1 MGQLNVSFDDALLA
15 EIDRLAAQRGIN
27 RPELLRALVRE
38 AIGAEGK
45 MGELAV
51 SSPQPKSMAPAP
63 ELVGQLIQMSIDLDR
78 VLRDM
83 DRREVRLGKA
93 LAARAAL
100 DEGAQVQ
107 LVGVLG
113 DRVEASLAG
122 HEHRLGKQL
131 ARLPSDTAMED
142 ILARL
147 ELTSQNLAKLPPPPP
162 LIDPSSLFAQF
173 AAIFAGAL
181 LAVMLFW
188 GLLHRFSPPAQAGEP
203 VALVDPQPTQ
213 TPIVAKHRSRHP

>member
-45 MGELAV
+45 VGEVAAP
-51 SSPQPKSMAPAP
+51 SRQPEGIAPGP
-63 ELVGQLIQMSIDLDR
+63 ELVGQLMQMSIDLDR

-100 DEGAQVQ
+100 D
-107 LVGVLG
+107 
-113 DRVEASLAG
+113 
-122 HEHRLGKQL
+122 
-131 ARLPSDTAMED
+131 
-142 ILARL
+142 
-147 ELTSQNLAKLPPPPP
+147 
-162 LIDPSSLFAQF
+162 
-173 AAIFAGAL
+173 
-181 LAVMLFW
+181 
-188 GLLHRFSPPAQAGEP
+188 
-203 VALVDPQPTQ
+203 
-213 TPIVAKHRSRHP
+213 